1 MTLEIPTRL
10 IDNKTPIYA
19 TNTCI
24 LDIPIVQDVEFDY
37 DELDEII
44 DDYDNP
50 YDKTIPVTVI
60 IPTEIKP
67 KQTRRSRRLL
77 EQIPE

>member
-1 MTLEIPTRL
+1 MTLEKIADIET
-10 IDNKTPIYA
+10 DN
-19 TNTCI
+19 N
-24 LDIPIVQDVEFDY
+24 
-37 DELDEII
+37 II
-44 DDYDNP
+44 IANIFDDYDNP

>member
-10 IDNKTPIYA
+10 IDNKTPIYT
-19 TNTCI
+19 TNTHI
-24 LDIPIVQDVEFDY
+24 LDVPIVQDTDFDY
-37 DELDEII
+37 DELDEVI

-50 YDKTIPVTVI
+50 YDKTIPITVI

-67 KQTRRSRRLL
+67 KQARKSRKLL
-77 EQIPE
+77 EQVSG